1 MSSESLSSELW
12 DSFSVKLYAF
22 SVAMLF
28 YKVVVVFTSFADK
41 SKSVDGDMLNDS
53 DSGDG
58 VYVG

>member
-1 MSSESLSSELW
+1 
-12 DSFSVKLYAF
+12 
-22 SVAMLF
+22 
-28 YKVVVVFTSFADK
+28 VVFTSFADK